1 MDLDGIARALAHPRE
16 GWDVSGREPSA
27 VAVPLVEGASGIE
40 IWIIRRPATMRLH
53 AGELAFPGGKRDPSD
68 ATLFDTAREIQE
80 ELGVP
85 RVKTRSLATLTA
97 VPVATSR
104 FAIHPFAIAVDA
116 SVAPLLAPDEVA
128 ELVRAPIA
136 SFFDGTIGY
145 AQVDMKTYVSPIFR
159 FGERSCA
166 RQRHDA
172 APHGRSGATDERIMY
187 GASAHILLELL
198 EHCGTLPK
206 PDRVDKAPWL

>member
-1 MDLDGIARALAHPRE
+1 MDLERIAEALARPRE

-27 VAVPLVEGASGIE
+27 VAVPLVERESGIE

-53 AGELAFPGGKRDPSD
+53 AGEFAFPGGKRDDAD
-68 ATLFDTAREIQE
+68 ATLLDTALREMHE
-80 ELGVP
+80 ELGVA
-85 RVKTRSLATLTA
+85 RDKTRLLGSLSA

-116 SVAPLLAPDEVA
+116 SISPVLAPAEVA
-128 ELVRAPIA
+128 ELVRAPLA

-145 AQVDMKTYVSPIFR
+145 ATVDMKTYVSPIFR
-159 FGERSCA
+159 FG
-166 RQRHDA
+166 D
-172 APHGRSGATDERIMY
+172 RIMY
-187 GASAHILLELL
+187 GASAHILQELL

>member
-1 MDLDGIARALAHPRE
+1 MELDDIARALVTRRE

-27 VAVPLVEGASGIE
+27 VAVPLVDRASGIE

-53 AGELAFPGGKRDPSD
+53 AGEFAFPGGKSDPSD
-68 ATLFDTAREIQE
+68 ATLLDTALRELEE

-85 RVKTRSLATLTA
+85 RAKTHVLGSLTA

-116 SVAPLLAPDEVA
+116 QVEPLLSPAEVA
-128 ELVRAPIA
+128 ELVRVPLS

-145 AQVDMKTYVSPIFR
+145 ADVDMKTYVSPIFR
-159 FGERSCA
+159 LGERL
-166 RQRHDA
+166 
-172 APHGRSGATDERIMY
+172 MY
-187 GASAHILLELL
+187 GASAHVLLDLLERCGKLPAP
-198 EHCGTLPK
+198 EH
-206 PDRVDKAPWL
+206 VDKAPWV